1 MLMNRLTSQLLVI
14 DIQERLAPAVLDPE
28 EVIDNTVKLLA
39 AAQRLGVPVTVSEQ
53 YPRGLGHTVPQL
65 RDALGNAAA
74 VHDKL
79 AFSCL
84 KAPALADRLA
94 AMRAGGR
101 HQVIVAGME
110 AHVCVAQT
118 VLDLQAHGYEV
129 FAVADALSSRKRS
142 SLDLALARM
151 RQHGVHTVDCEMVI
165 FEWLEAAGSE
175 EFKALQ
181 PLLKG

>member
-1 MLMNRLTSQLLVI
+1 MLINRLTSQLLVI
-14 DIQERLAPAVLDPE
+14 DIQEKLAPAVLAPE
-28 EVIDNTVKLLA
+28 QVIENTGKLLS

-53 YPRGLGHTVPQL
+53 YPRGLGRTVPQL
-65 RDALGNAAA
+65 RDALGNTA
-74 VHDKL
+74 VVHEKL

-84 KAPALADRLA
+84 RAPELANRLA
-94 AMRAGGR
+94 SLRAEGR

-110 AHVCVAQT
+110 AHVCVGQT
-118 VLDLQAHGYEV
+118 ALDLQAHGYAV
-129 FAVADALSSRKRS
+129 FAAADAVSSRKRS

-151 RQHGVHTVDCEMVI
+151 RHAGIQTVDSEMVM

-175 EFKALQ
+175 DFKALQ